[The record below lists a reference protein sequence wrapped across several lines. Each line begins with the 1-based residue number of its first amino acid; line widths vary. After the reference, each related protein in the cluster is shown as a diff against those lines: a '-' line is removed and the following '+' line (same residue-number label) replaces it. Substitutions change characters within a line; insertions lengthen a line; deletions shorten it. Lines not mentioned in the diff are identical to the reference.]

1 MERSRRPVML
11 YDGNCRLCR
20 SAARVV
26 AALDRDRAVA
36 MVRLADDEAA
46 TLLASIPEA
55 ARDDRWWLV
64 LRDGTPVPGD
74 GGAGLLLLRE
84 VRLTRLLG
92 SVLAVLRASR
102 LLDALDVRISRHRSR
117 LGRLVPDGVAPRRF
131 P

>member
-1 MERSRRPVML
+1 MERLHRPVML

-26 AALDRDRAVA
+26 AALDRDDAVA
-36 MVRLADDEAA
+36 LVRLADAEAG
-46 TLLASIPEA
+46 TLLSSIPEA

-64 LRDGTPVPGD
+64 PRDGTPMPGD

-84 VRLTRLLG
+84 LRLTRRLG
-92 SVLAVLRASR
+92 SVLEVFRASR
-102 LLDALDVRISRHRSR
+102 LLDALDMRISRHRSR
-117 LGRLVPDGVAPRRF
+117 LGRFVPDGQAPRRF